1 MGDVLSLVEKAK
13 ASMDDDNPAK
23 MNEKLKQ
30 GTFDL
35 QDFIEQLRQV
45 KQMGSLNQLV
55 QMLPGL
61 KQMKPNLSNND
72 LDESYIDHVE
82 AIVLSMTPRE
92 RQHPELIDGKR
103 RKRIAKGSG
112 QTPAEV
118 NRLLKQF
125 FEARK
130 IARQVMR
137 GRIPSLGNFR

>member
-1 MGDVLSLVEKAK
+1 MKTNPLS
-13 ASMDDDNPAK
+13 S
-23 MNEKLKQ
+23 
-30 GTFDL
+30 
-35 QDFIEQLRQV
+35 
-45 KQMGSLNQLV
+45 
-55 QMLPGL
+55 
-61 KQMKPNLSNND
+61 D

-92 RQHPELIDGKR
+92 RQRPESIDGKR
-103 RKRIAKGSG
+103 RRRIANGSG

-137 GRIPSLGNFR
+137 GNIPSLGNFR

>member
-1 MGDVLSLVEKAK
+1 MCIRD
-13 ASMDDDNPAK
+13 
-23 MNEKLKQ
+23 
-30 GTFDL
+30 
-35 QDFIEQLRQV
+35 R
-45 KQMGSLNQLV
+45 
-55 QMLPGL
+55 
-61 KQMKPNLSNND
+61 SNN

-92 RQHPELIDGKR
+92 RQRPESIDGKR
-103 RKRIAKGSG
+103 RRRIANGSG

-137 GRIPSLGNFR
+137 GNIPSLGNFR